1 VKKPLKDFF
10 AIVVSL
16 WLLIEFV
23 DGVKISGDLKTFLI
37 AAAGLYLLLFLVK
50 PIVKLVLLPLNILT
64 LHLLGLV
71 LNIGF
76 LFVLT
81 KLVPQ
86 FSVSPFNFQGYT
98 YQGFTVPAVEIGK
111 VFVFI
116 ISGLV
121 ITLVSSLLR
130 WFLN

>member
-1 VKKPLKDFF
+1 MKKALKDFF

-16 WLLIEFV
+16 LILIEFV

-50 PIVKLVLLPLNILT
+50 PFVKLALLPLNILT
-64 LHLLGLV
+64 LHLLGLI

-86 FSVSPFNFQGYT
+86 FTISSFYFQGYS
-98 YQGFTVPAVEIGK
+98 YQGFTIPAVEIGK
-111 VFVFI
+111 ILVFI
-116 ISGLV
+116 MSGLV
-121 ITLVSSLLR
+121 ITFITSLLR